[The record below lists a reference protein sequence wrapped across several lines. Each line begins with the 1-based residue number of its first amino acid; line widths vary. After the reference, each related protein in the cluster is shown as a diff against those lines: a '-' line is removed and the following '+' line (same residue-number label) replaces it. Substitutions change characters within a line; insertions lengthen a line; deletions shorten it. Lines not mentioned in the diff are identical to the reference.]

1 MKHLP
6 KEKRDRLIM
15 VTVVTIACL
24 AGIWYGLIANQRKS
38 IDRLAK
44 DIAEQKMKVANAERL
59 VATAPE
65 LKKNQELLQA
75 RLQTI
80 EEGMA
85 SGDMYSWIIQ
95 TMRKFCAGR
104 NVEIPQFSREVPG
117 EVGILPRFPYKA
129 ATFTLRGS
137 AYFHDLGQFIAD
149 FENSFPY
156 IRVQNLELDSGAS
169 SAANAT
175 TTSTTQP
182 TDGEK
187 LSFKMEVVAL
197 VNPNAH

>member
-6 KEKRDRLIM
+6 KEKRDRLIL
-15 VTVVTIACL
+15 VTVATIACL

-38 IDRLAK
+38 IERITKA
-44 DIAEQKMKVANAERL
+44 IAEEKMKVTNAERL
-59 VATAPE
+59 VTTAADI
-65 LKKNQELLQA
+65 KKNQEILQT

-95 TMRKFCAGR
+95 TMRKFCVGR
-104 NVEIPQFSREVPG
+104 NVDIPQFSREVTG
-117 EVGILPRFPYKA
+117 EVGILPKFPYKA
-129 ATFTLRGS
+129 AVFTVRGS

-149 FENSFPY
+149 FENTFPY
-156 IRVQNLELDSGAS
+156 IRVQNLELDPSGG
-169 SAANAT
+169 SAANSAT
-175 TTSTTQP
+175 GSSQP
-182 TDGEK
+182 ADLEK
-187 LSFKMEVVAL
+187 LSFKMEIVAL

>member
-38 IDRLAK
+38 IERLAK
-44 DIAEQKMKVANAERL
+44 DIAEQKMKVTNAERL

-65 LKKNQELLQA
+65 LKKNQEILQA

-117 EVGILPRFPYKA
+117 EIGILPKFPYKA

-156 IRVQNLELDSGAS
+156 IRVQNLELDSGPG

-175 TTSTTQP
+175 TTGAGQP
-182 TDGEK
+182 ADAEK
-187 LSFKMEVVAL
+187 LSFKMEIVAL

>member
-15 VTVVTIACL
+15 VTIVTIACL

-44 DIAEQKMKVANAERL
+44 DIAEQKMKVTNAERL

-65 LKKNQELLQA
+65 LKKNQEMLQA
-75 RLQTI
+75 KLQTI

-117 EVGILPRFPYKA
+117 EVGILPKFPYKA

-175 TTSTTQP
+175 TTGTTQP

>member
-1 MKHLP
+1 
-6 KEKRDRLIM
+6 
-15 VTVVTIACL
+15 
-24 AGIWYGLIANQRKS
+24 
-38 IDRLAK
+38 
-44 DIAEQKMKVANAERL
+44 MKVTNAERL

-65 LKKNQELLQA
+65 LKKTQEVLQT
-75 RLQTI
+75 RLQSI

-104 NVEIPQFSREVPG
+104 NVEIPQFSREVTG
-117 EVGILPRFPYKA
+117 EVGILPRFPYRA
-129 ATFTLRGS
+129 ATFTVRGS

-156 IRVQNLELDSGAS
+156 IRVQNLELEPGGS
-169 SAANAT
+169 SAANS
-175 TTSTTQP
+175 TSTAGTQS
-182 TDGEK
+182 TDSEK
-187 LSFKMEVVAL
+187 LSFKMEIVAL

>member
-6 KEKRDRLIM
+6 KEKRDRLIL
-15 VTVVTIACL
+15 VTIVTIASL
-24 AGIWYGLIANQRKS
+24 AGVWYGLIANQRKS
-38 IDRLAK
+38 IERIAK
-44 DIAEQKMKVANAERL
+44 DIAEQRMKVTNAERL
-59 VATAPE
+59 VATAADI
-65 LKKNQELLQA
+65 KKNQEVLQA
-75 RLQTI
+75 RLQTV

-104 NVEIPQFSREVPG
+104 NVEIPQFSREVTG

-129 ATFTLRGS
+129 AVFTVRGS

-149 FENSFPY
+149 FENTFPY
-156 IRVQNLELDSGAS
+156 IRVQNLELDSNSTSGVTS
-169 SAANAT
+169 SPSPGNA
-175 TTSTTQP
+175 
-182 TDGEK
+182 DAEK
-187 LSFKMEVVAL
+187 LSFKMEIVAL

>member
-38 IDRLAK
+38 IERLAK
-44 DIAEQKMKVANAERL
+44 DIAEQKMKVTNAERL

-65 LKKNQELLQA
+65 LKKNQEILQA

-117 EVGILPRFPYKA
+117 EIGILPKFPYKA

-175 TTSTTQP
+175 TTGTTQP

>member
-6 KEKRDRLIM
+6 KEKRDRLIL

-38 IDRLAK
+38 IERLAK
-44 DIAEQKMKVANAERL
+44 DIAEQRMKVTNAERL

-65 LKKNQELLQA
+65 LKKNQEILQA
-75 RLQTI
+75 KLQTV
-80 EEGMA
+80 EESMA

-104 NVEIPQFSREVPG
+104 NVEIPQFSREVTG

-129 ATFTLRGS
+129 ATFTVRGS

-156 IRVQNLELDSGAS
+156 IRVQNLELDPGGS

-175 TTSTTQP
+175 ATTGDT
-182 TDGEK
+182 EK
-187 LSFKMEVVAL
+187 LAFKMEIVAL

>member
-1 MKHLP
+1 M
-6 KEKRDRLIM
+6 
-15 VTVVTIACL
+15 
-24 AGIWYGLIANQRKS
+24 
-38 IDRLAK
+38 
-44 DIAEQKMKVANAERL
+44 
-59 VATAPE
+59 
-65 LKKNQELLQA
+65 LQA

-117 EVGILPRFPYKA
+117 EIGILPKFPYKA

-175 TTSTTQP
+175 TTGTTQP